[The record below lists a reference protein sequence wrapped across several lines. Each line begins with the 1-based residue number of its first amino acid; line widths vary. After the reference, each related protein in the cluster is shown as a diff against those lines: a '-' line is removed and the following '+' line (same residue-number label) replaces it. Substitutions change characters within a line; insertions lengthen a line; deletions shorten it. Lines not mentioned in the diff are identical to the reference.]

1 MIKHCDNLDYIDRLC
16 ANLPPN
22 PYICTILCLSKLYT
36 KDNLCDI
43 YVQYNNNDRPTAV
56 FSKFSGTITL
66 YALDKQFD
74 KDELTEFV
82 SFIGCERFVCQPN
95 LGLSKLQSIMQSG
108 HLMRLDRNIAAK
120 TKAAAKA
127 ANLITINHSPSPRDI
142 YAVLSQQ
149 SGDSIQINDYSGWY
163 VDLSHRLRHGFA
175 KAVVINVDGQPVSCA
190 LTNALCHNAA
200 LLGGIATL
208 PTYCGMGYGKM
219 AVNTICNALP
229 DKSIFL
235 FCSEHNIPFY
245 QKCGFV
251 LQA

>member
-1 MIKHCDNLDYIDRLC
+1 MIRLCNDFDYIERIC
-16 ANLPPN
+16 SNLPPD
-22 PYICTILCLSKLYT
+22 PYLCTLLCLSDVYGR
-36 KDNLCDI
+36 DNLCDI
-43 YVQYNNNDRPTAV
+43 YIQYNEKGIPTAV

-66 YALDKQFD
+66 YVLDNSFD

-82 SFIGCERFVCQPN
+82 GFIGCDRFVCQPD

-108 HLMRLDRNIAAK
+108 CLMRLDRSIAANAQPK
-120 TKAAAKA
+120 KA
-127 ANLITINHSPSPRDI
+127 LDLVTIHHSPSPRDI

-149 SGDSIQINDYSGWY
+149 SGDSIQITDYSGWY

-175 KAVVINVDGQPVSCA
+175 KAVVVRKNGQPISCA

-208 PTYCGMGYGKM
+208 PTYCGMGYGRI
-219 AVNTICNALP
+219 AVNAICDDLP

-251 LQA
+251 LCD